1 MRRNSFDVQNGLSD
15 VNISIERMKI
25 QNVDIYNISYKILL
39 LKSLIHFV
47 SVETIKWVE
56 VIANSFKSP
65 LK

>member
-47 SVETIKWVE
+47 RVETIKWVE